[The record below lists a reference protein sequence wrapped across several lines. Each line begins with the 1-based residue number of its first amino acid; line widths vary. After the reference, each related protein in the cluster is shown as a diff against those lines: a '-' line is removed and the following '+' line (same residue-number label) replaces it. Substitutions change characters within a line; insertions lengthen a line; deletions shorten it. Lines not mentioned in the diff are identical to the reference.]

1 MPHGRPWL
9 PILLLMVA
17 IALPTPASAQ
27 KVAATTFPAQI
38 MEPAMGLDSYFS
50 VEGPG
55 VSEHLGFTVGLM
67 LNYQYQPVVLR
78 IKRAKEVSPG
88 ILKGE
93 EVRLGLVDHNVT
105 ADVVA
110 SLALRFRW
118 FKAQIGLGLPIQ
130 LYTVGTEVN
139 DMVEPVAEYSS
150 MGMGEIKV
158 QIKVMLLDDLAGFSL
173 ALSPIITVPTGA
185 YCDYCGD
192 EGVGV
197 RPRLVAGYRWRD
209 LAVAINLGYLIR
221 KNTILFSS
229 EVGDQMLYGVAASYQ
244 VHPRITIMGELFG
257 RAGFET
263 ASGCGYDLNTK
274 TRNCD
279 GSSSS
284 NVDAFPMELD
294 LGVRVPLPRGLAL
307 TTGAGIGLVRG
318 IGTPAFRVL
327 AGLRW
332 APDFRDMDKDGVADR
347 SDECPAQAE
356 DVDGFQDSDGCP
368 DPDNDGDLIIDARD
382 RCPMEAEDRDTFE
395 DEDGCP
401 EKDNDKDGIDD
412 LHDHC
417 PLKAETK
424 NGFKDEDGCPDVPDA
439 DNDGVEDSKDK
450 CPQEAED
457 RDNWEDEDGCPD
469 PDNDMDG
476 VPDQFDDCPFEPED
490 MDNFQDDDGCPDDDN
505 DEDGVADDQDQCDG
519 EKETINGFQDDDG
532 CPDRGPSHVQLEEG
546 RITITGVVEFT
557 PGAGTLSARSH
568 SLLGEVAL
576 LLKSTPK
583 IKLLRVEGH
592 ADASDEPEGDNVL
605 SRERAEAVRNF
616 LIERGVRA
624 KRLVSVGY
632 GRSKPLS
639 EGRDKRSRIRN
650 GRIEFSILELATPK
664 K

>member
-1 MPHGRPWL
+1 MPYGRHWL
-9 PILLLMVA
+9 PALFIAVA
-17 IALPTPASAQ
+17 IILPTPAHAQ
-27 KVAATTFPAQI
+27 EVATTTFPAQI
-38 MEPAMGLDSYFS
+38 MEPAIGLDSYFS

-67 LNYQYQPVVLR
+67 LDYQYQPVVLR
-78 IKRAKEVSPG
+78 IKRSKEVSPG
-88 ILKGE
+88 VLKGE
-93 EVRLGLVDHNVT
+93 DVRLGLVDHNMT
-105 ADVVA
+105 ADIMA
-110 SLALRFRW
+110 SLALRFHW

-130 LYTVGTEVN
+130 LFTAGTEVN
-139 DMVEPVAEYSS
+139 DRVEPVAEYSS
-150 MGMGEIKV
+150 IGVGEIKV

-209 LAVAINLGYLIR
+209 LAVAVNLGYLFR
-221 KNTILFSS
+221 KNSILFSS
-229 EVGDQMLYGVAASYQ
+229 EVGDQLLYGVAASYQ
-244 VHPRITIMGELFG
+244 VHPRVTIMGELFG
-257 RAGFET
+257 RAGFDT
-263 ASGCGYDLNTK
+263 ASGCGYDVNTK
-274 TRNCD
+274 KLNCD
-279 GSSSS
+279 GTSST
-284 NVDAFPMELD
+284 NVDAFPMEVD
-294 LGVRVPLPRGLAL
+294 LGVKVPLPRGLSL
-307 TTGAGIGLVRG
+307 TAGAGIGLIRG

-327 AGLRW
+327 AGLLW
-332 APDFRDMDKDGVADR
+332 APDFRDMDKDGVPDR
-347 SDECPAQAE
+347 SDQCPAQAE

-382 RCPMEAEDRDTFE
+382 RCPLEAEDRDTFE

-401 EKDNDKDGIDD
+401 DKDNDKDGIDD

-417 PLKAETK
+417 PLQAETK
-424 NGFKDEDGCPDVPDA
+424 NGFKDEDGCPDIPDA

-450 CPQEAED
+450 CPREAED

-505 DEDGVADDQDQCDG
+505 DEDGVLDDQDKCNG
-519 EKETINGFQDDDG
+519 EKETINGRQDDDG
-532 CPDRGPSHVQLEEG
+532 CPDQGASHVQLEEG
-546 RITITGVVEFT
+546 RISITGVVEFE
-557 PGAGTLSARSH
+557 PGSATLSSRSH

-576 LLKSTPK
+576 LLKATPK
-583 IKLLRVEGH
+583 IKQLRVEGH
-592 ADASDEPEGDNVL
+592 ADASDDAEGDNVL
-605 SRERAEAVRNF
+605 SRDRAEAVRAY
-616 LIERGVRA
+616 LIERGVRSN
-624 KRLVSVGY
+624 RLVSMGY

-639 EGRDKRSRIRN
+639 QGRDKRSRIRN

>member
-417 PLKAETK
+417 PLKPETK

-450 CPQEAED
+450 CPREAED